1 LLHRR
6 YMRWLVVS
14 VALVLAASSAVAA
27 PGITI
32 TQDSDPAV
40 TLGDAVIDGDPADVF
55 AEVSDFR
62 KWAQVMPDVASV
74 EIHGQKGNEAQ
85 VTLVSPSGHRDNL
98 HFRITP
104 ATHVV
109 WFEDTGNNG
118 RADVWAQITL
128 MPTGQ
133 AGTTHVHILLYAKI
147 HGVARIV
154 IHEGRVRAEREQ
166 KIAAEL
172 THMREYFRRR
182 VANN

>member
-1 LLHRR
+1 
-6 YMRWLVVS
+6 MRWLVVS
-14 VALVLAASSAVAA
+14 MALVLSASSAVAA
-27 PGITI
+27 PAMTI

-62 KWAQVMPDVASV
+62 KWAQIMPDVANV
-74 EIHGQKGNEAQ
+74 EIHGQHGNEAQ

-98 HFRITP
+98 HFRNTP
-104 ATHVV
+104 ANHII

-128 MPTGQ
+128 LPTGQ
-133 AGTTHVHILLYAKI
+133 PGSTHVHILLYAKV